1 MGGEGTRVRGIRGA
15 VTVEENSAGAILA
28 ATERLLA
35 EILQANDLQVEDI
48 VSIIFTVTP
57 DLNAEFPAAAARR
70 LGWRE
75 VPLLCATEIG
85 VPGSLSR
92 VVRVLLHAYTEKE
105 AAAVRHI
112 YLGEA
117 VKLRPDWQEKQERV

>member
-1 MGGEGTRVRGIRGA
+1 M
-15 VTVEENSAGAILA
+15 
-28 ATERLLA
+28 LA
-35 EILQANDLQVEDI
+35 EILKANDLQVGDI

-85 VPGSLSR
+85 VPGSLPR
-92 VVRVLLHAYTEKE
+92 VIRVLLHAYTERDPDQ
-105 AAAVRHI
+105 VRHI

-117 VKLRPDWQEKQERV
+117 VRLRPDWQEK

>member
-28 ATERLLA
+28 ATERLLV
-35 EILQANDLQVEDI
+35 EIIQANALQVEDI

-57 DLNAEFPAAAARR
+57 DLDAEFPAAAARQV
-70 LGWRE
+70 GWRD

-85 VPGSLSR
+85 VPGSLPR
-92 VVRVLLHAYTEKE
+92 VVRVLLHAYT
-105 AAAVRHI
+105 ARDGGQVQHI

-117 VKLRPDWQEKQERV
+117 VKLRPDWQEKLERG

>member
-1 MGGEGTRVRGIRGA
+1 M
-15 VTVEENSAGAILA
+15 
-28 ATERLLA
+28 
-35 EILQANDLQVEDI
+35 
-48 VSIIFTVTP
+48 SIIFTVTP